1 MKIIADDRIPFLRG
15 VFEPFA
21 EVVYLPGKKITPAD
35 VADADAL
42 IVRTRT
48 RCDKNL
54 LQNSTVR
61 FVATATIGFDHI
73 AADELAQLGICWSN
87 APGCNAVS
95 VKNYIAS
102 ALAAMDMPLAGKTMG
117 IVGVGHVGSKV
128 AVAAEA
134 FGMKVL
140 LNDPPRAEKEGDAGF
155 VSLDEV
161 LEKSDIVTLHVPLES
176 GGKYP
181 TVNLAD
187 DAFFRK
193 MQPGAWFFNS
203 CRGEAVDKAAFLAAV
218 NSGKLGGSLMDVW
231 PGEPDIGSELIN
243 AVNFGTPHIAGYSAD
258 GKANGTAAS
267 VRYIAGKLGIN
278 ELLDWKP
285 ANLPEPVFPENI
297 DLAGITSAAEAVKSA
312 VLHVYDIRNDVRS
325 LRNDP
330 ESFEALRGNYWI
342 RREFSA
348 YTVYNAPAGAEKALR
363 MLDFNIG

>member
-1 MKIIADDRIPFLRG
+1 MKIVADDRIPFLRG

-21 EVVYLPGKKITPAD
+21 EVVYLPGKAISAAD

-48 RCDKNL
+48 RCDKAL
-54 LQNSTVR
+54 LQNSQVR

-102 ALAAMDMPLAGKTMG
+102 ALAAMDMPLAGKTLG
-117 IVGVGHVGSKV
+117 VIGVGHVGSKV

-134 FGMKVL
+134 FGIKVL

-155 VSLDEV
+155 VTLDEV
-161 LEKSDIVTLHVPLES
+161 LAKSDIVTLHVPLES
-176 GGKYP
+176 GGAHP
-181 TVNLAD
+181 TVGLAD
-187 DAFFRK
+187 ENFFRK
-193 MQPGAWFFNS
+193 MRSGAWFFNS

-218 NSGKLGGSLMDVW
+218 RAGKLGGALMDVW
-231 PGEPDIGSELIN
+231 PGEPDMGQELID
-243 AVNFGTPHIAGYSAD
+243 AVEFGTPHIAGYSAD

-267 VRYIAGKLGIN
+267 VRYIAGKLCIN

-285 ANLPEPVFPENI
+285 AGLPEPVFSRDI
-297 DLAGITSAAEAVKSA
+297 DLAGVTSVETAVKKA
-312 VLHVYDIRNDVRS
+312 VLHAYDIRRDAAALRS
-325 LRNDP
+325 DP
-330 ESFEALRGNYWI
+330 QAFEALRGGYWV

-348 YTVYNAPAGAEKALR
+348 YKVHNAPASAVKALQ